1 MKKLLKVAILI
12 LIVVALLLGAFWL
25 FSYSV
30 WEAVHRKEYS
40 EKEFNND
47 FCYIIERN
55 GQLSLPNEIDY
66 LYGADLAQFLYRYN
80 VFFFSM
86 DESQVTYTK
95 NSNSEQE
102 IDVET
107 TLQLN
112 DEWKKTD
119 IKKENHD
126 RNNYYS
132 SRLNFF
138 TSRLKKKDCDRITQA
153 LGEDWDVYVR
163 NPSDTEEYCYLWVSK
178 PNDGKIFFFFA
189 YDKN

>member
-1 MKKLLKVAILI
+1 MKKLLKIAILI

-30 WEAVHRKEYS
+30 WEAVHRKEYN

-66 LYGADLAQFLYRYN
+66 LYGADLAQFLFRYN

-112 DEWKKTD
+112 DE
-119 IKKENHD
+119 
-126 RNNYYS
+126 
-132 SRLNFF
+132 
-138 TSRLKKKDCDRITQA
+138 
-153 LGEDWDVYVR
+153 
-163 NPSDTEEYCYLWVSK
+163 
-178 PNDGKIFFFFA
+178 
-189 YDKN
+189 